1 MSGIRQGGHALHS
14 FYTLHASKR
23 RVRFFWYR
31 CAALLSCLG
40 LLAGCSINADPRTVI
55 TVWSWEPN
63 MVKLARQFE
72 QENPDIH
79 VQIRNTSGYENLNR
93 ALQDGYGIPDVAQ
106 IEYFAIPQYAASG
119 QLLDLTN
126 RAASYS
132 NFYTSSAWSAVH
144 FADALYGLPMDTGPL
159 AMFYNKEA
167 FDQAHID
174 PNQIRTWQD
183 YYEAAKKL
191 KLLGYTMLANSG
203 QASLYNS
210 FVWLAQGKPFS
221 TSHDGMDV
229 KLSLNSDKGTQEF
242 ISYWQRFIDEE
253 LIDTSYDMW
262 SDGWKRQIAQG
273 NIATIIA
280 GAWFSSLFLQDI
292 PSASGL
298 WRVSR
303 VPTLD
308 GTPAGAQDGGS
319 ALTVLELTR
328 KPKAA
333 YRFVEYV
340 CHNQEGIQTRVDG
353 GAFPA
358 DNATL
363 SSQDFISRT
372 TVQDRRGVSVNF
384 FGGQEYN
391 EVLAQAAQEYT
402 PYQYLPYEV
411 YAREDFERTVG
422 RAFHYSA
429 LPAGTPTVQRTSDG
443 KLVPVRAGLPELLV
457 WQGIEQWQEDLL
469 EYGNNQGFHVTVS
482 GQ

>member
-1 MSGIRQGGHALHS
+1 MGIFQRFAYALNLRLWVYSH
-14 FYTLHASKR
+14 
-23 RVRFFWYR
+23 RVV
-31 CAALLSCLG
+31 ALFCCLG
-40 LLAGCSINADPRTVI
+40 LLAGCSVNADPRTII

-63 MVKLARQFE
+63 MGKLARQFE
-72 QENPDIH
+72 QENPDIR
-79 VQIRNTSGYENLNR
+79 VQIRNISGYENLNR

-106 IEYFAIPQYAASG
+106 IEYYALPQYAASH

-132 NFYTSSAWSAVH
+132 DFYTPGAWSAVH
-144 FADALYGLPMDTGPL
+144 FADTLYGLPMDTGPL

-174 PNQIRTWQD
+174 INQIRTWQD

-191 KLLGYTMLANSG
+191 KPLGYTMLADSG

-221 TSHDGMDV
+221 TSQDGMEV
-229 KLSLNSDKGTQEF
+229 ELALNSDKGTQEF
-242 ISYWQRFIDEE
+242 ITYWQRFIDEE
-253 LIDTSYDMW
+253 LIDTSHSMW
-262 SDGWKRQIAQG
+262 SEGWKRQVAQG

-280 GAWFSSLFLQDI
+280 GAWLPSLLLQDV

-298 WRVSR
+298 WRVSQ
-303 VPTLD
+303 VPTID
-308 GTPAGAQDGGS
+308 GKAAGAQDGGS
-319 ALTVLELTR
+319 ALTVLQLTR

-340 CHNQEGIQTRVDG
+340 CHNQDGIQTRVDG

-358 DNATL
+358 DKATL
-363 SSQDFISRT
+363 SSEEFISRT
-372 TVQDRRGVSVNF
+372 TVQDSRGVAVAF

-391 EVLAQAAQEYT
+391 KVLAQAAQVYT

-411 YAREDFERTVG
+411 YAHDDFERTVG
-422 RAFHYSA
+422 KAFRRPA
-429 LPAGTPTVQRTSDG
+429 LSQDTPSLQRTSSG
-443 KLVPVRAGLPELLV
+443 KLVPVHAGLPELLV
-457 WQGIEQWQEDLL
+457 WQGIDQWQEDLL
-469 EYGNNQGFHVTVS
+469 EYGNNQGFHVTLHE
-482 GQ
+482 